1 MRSPARSQAVRK
13 LPALEEREPQA
24 VLNSGRMHFSSA
36 GIRALEGNVAEKN
49 QVSRVTRPWPAL
61 GKGMLCVQDTV
72 STDVVFYLV

>member
-1 MRSPARSQAVRK
+1 M
-13 LPALEEREPQA
+13 
-24 VLNSGRMHFSSA
+24 LNSGRMHFSSA

-72 STDVVFYLV
+72 STDVVFCLIWFSSFFWVWPLLV